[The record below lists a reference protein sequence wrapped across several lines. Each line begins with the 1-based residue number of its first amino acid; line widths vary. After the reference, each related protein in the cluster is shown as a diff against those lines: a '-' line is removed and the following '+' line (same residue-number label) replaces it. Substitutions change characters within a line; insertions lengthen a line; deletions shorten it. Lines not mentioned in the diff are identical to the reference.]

1 MQAGAAANVVGFPL
15 PGEQP
20 AAARM
25 VQALAR
31 GELDAAFVWG
41 PQAGYYAQRAARPM
55 QLHYLAPPTTLRQ
68 QPFAFAIAMGV
79 RRGDTQLRDRLD
91 DFLVR
96 RRADVDRILDEYG
109 VPRAGENA
117 P

>member
-1 MQAGAAANVVGFPL
+1 
-15 PGEQP
+15 
-20 AAARM
+20 
-25 VQALAR
+25 
-31 GELDAAFVWG
+31 
-41 PQAGYYAQRAARPM
+41 
-55 QLHYLAPPTTLRQ
+55 
-68 QPFAFAIAMGV
+68 MGV